1 MPVERAGR
9 ARSARYICAGLIGS
23 SVRLVH
29 EKERVDMMSLSKR
42 YDPSIA
48 EPALRDFW
56 QRAGIYHFQRQDQ
69 RPTYA
74 IDTPPPTVSGNLHL
88 GHAYSYSHT
97 DFLARFW
104 RMNGYNVFYPMGY
117 DDNGLPTERLVEKR
131 LGITAPQVGRATF
144 IEKCLEVSAEAEQEY
159 QEFWQRLGLSV
170 DWRYSYRTIDE
181 ASRRISQWSFLD
193 LYKKGLAYQREAPTI
208 WCPECHTAIAQAELN
223 DLERMSEF
231 VTLAFTLGNGTTLPI
246 ATTRPE
252 LLPACVAVF
261 VHPDDQRYAGLL
273 GASVQ
278 VPLLGFAVPL
288 LADPKADPA
297 KGTGAVMCCTFGD
310 VTDVEWWYTH
320 TLPLKMIIGRDGRM
334 TEAAGAL
341 AGLNTKAARQ
351 RIVADLEAAG
361 LILQREPVE
370 QSVRVHERCDT
381 PVEYLVARQWFIR
394 VLDYKQ
400 QLLEAGEQITWQPAH
415 MRARYREWVENLGWD
430 WCISR
435 QRYFGVPF
443 PLWYCRQCG
452 EIVLAEEEQLPLDP
466 TAQAPALVCACGSK
480 DFVPEEDVMDTWAT
494 SSLSPQIVGRWFTEP
509 ELYQQLSPFALRPQ
523 AHEIIR
529 TWAFYTIV
537 KSFHHSGRLPWKNV
551 AISGWG
557 LAAAGGEK
565 ISKSRGGGPM
575 APLAMVERNSAD
587 AVRYWAAST
596 GFGKD
601 AVISEEK
608 IKNGSKLLTKLW
620 NVARFSERFLEDY
633 QPGTTGLELTPT
645 DRWLQARLA
654 RLITR
659 VTGLFQAY
667 EYAAAKSEIETFF
680 WRDLADNYLELC
692 KERLYGEQGPLREG
706 ARYTLYRTLLSVLKL
721 FAPFLPY
728 VTEEIYRGL
737 FAEREGT
744 ASLHLTRW
752 PEADP
757 TWLSEQ
763 AEAQGEMVIEIA
775 TAVRRYKSES
785 NLSLGAEV
793 GRLLL
798 STSERELATVLTAAR
813 RDILSVTR
821 AREVSIAVGLE
832 FNGAQ
837 VLSRSEGAIAIGL
850 EA

>member
-1 MPVERAGR
+1 
-9 ARSARYICAGLIGS
+9 
-23 SVRLVH
+23 
-29 EKERVDMMSLSKR
+29 MSLSKR
-42 YDPSIA
+42 YDPSRA

-56 QRAGIYHFQRQDQ
+56 QREGIYHFQRQDQ

-159 QEFWQRLGLSV
+159 QAFWQRLGLSI
-170 DWRYSYRTIDE
+170 DWRYGYRTIDDT
-181 ASRRISQWSFLD
+181 SRKISQWSFLD

-208 WCPECHTAIAQAELN
+208 WCPECRTAIAQAELN
-223 DLERMSEF
+223 DLERASEF
-231 VTLAFTLGNGTTLPI
+231 VTLAFTLENGATLPI

-261 VHPDDQRYAGLL
+261 VHPDDERYAALL
-273 GASVQ
+273 GASVT
-278 VPLLGFAVPL
+278 VPLLGFTVPL

-320 TLPLKMIIGRDGRM
+320 TLPLKMLIGRDGRM
-334 TEAAGAL
+334 TEAAGSL
-341 AGLNTKAARQ
+341 AGLSIKAARQ
-351 RIVADLEAAG
+351 RIVAELEAPG
-361 LILQREPVE
+361 LLLKHEPVA

-415 MRARYREWVENLGWD
+415 MRTRYREWVENLGWD

-443 PLWYCRQCG
+443 PLWYCCQCG
-452 EIVLAEEEQLPLDP
+452 EVLLAEEEQLPVDP
-466 TAQAPALVCACGSK
+466 TAQAPVRTCVCGSR

-494 SSLSPQIVGRWFTEP
+494 SSLSPQIVGRWFAEP
-509 ELYQQLSPFALRPQ
+509 ELYQQLAPFALRPQ

-537 KSFHHSGRLPWKNV
+537 KSLHHSGRLPWKNV

-575 APLAMVERNSAD
+575 APLAMIERNSAD

-608 IKNGSKLLTKLW
+608 IKNGSKLITKLW
-620 NVARFSERFLEDY
+620 NVARFSERFLQDY
-633 QPGTTGLELTPT
+633 QPVITDLELTPT
-645 DRWLQARLA
+645 DRWLLARLA
-654 RLITR
+654 RLLKR
-659 VTGLFQAY
+659 VTGLFHAD

-692 KERLYGEQGPLREG
+692 KERLYGESSPLREG
-706 ARYTLYRTLLSVLKL
+706 ARYTLYHTLLSVLKL

-737 FAEREGT
+737 FTPNEES

-752 PEADP
+752 PEADAA
-757 TWLSEQ
+757 WSSEQ
-763 AEAQGEMVIEIA
+763 AEAQGEIVIEIA
-775 TAVRRYKSES
+775 TAVRRYKSEAS
-785 NLSLGAEV
+785 LSLGTEV
-793 GRLLL
+793 GCLLL
-798 STSERELATVLTAAR
+798 STPDRELATVLAAAR
-813 RDILSVTR
+813 LDILSVTR
-821 AREVSIAVGLE
+821 AREVSIDVHLAL
-832 FNGAQ
+832 NGAQ
-837 VLSRSEGAIAIGL
+837 DLSRGEGVLTIGL
-850 EA
+850 EQ